1 MKTVL
6 IPSVLVLL
14 CFAPAAGADDYG
26 TLNPAAPPEV
36 KQFVFIVGHWDAK
49 LAVTRPDGTTAYAH
63 VDWTGRFI
71 LNGTA
76 IQETWLTTPSDGS
89 EPTWGTAINAWD
101 AKKGEWVCAE
111 FTTPETELLVM
122 SGSLIGDDL
131 VQRHEAV
138 SRRDGANL
146 LVKKYFYDIAPD
158 SFKWRV
164 EVSRDGG
171 ATWQPTGT
179 IIEAR
184 RIP

>member
-1 MKTVL
+1 MNMPVVL
-6 IPSVLVLL
+6 MMLVLL
-14 CFAPAAGADDYG
+14 TTPLTCLADDYG
-26 TLNPAAPPEV
+26 TLNPAAPPQV
-36 KQFVFIVGHWDAK
+36 KQFAFIVGHWDAT
-49 LAVTRPDGTTAYAH
+49 LTVTLPDGTSRLAH
-63 VDWTGRFI
+63 VDWYGRFI

-76 IQETWLTTPSDGS
+76 IQETWLTTPADGS

-111 FTTPETELLVM
+111 YTTPETELLVM
-122 SGSLIGDDL
+122 SGSLVGNDL
-131 VQRHEAV
+131 VQSHDAV
-138 SRRDGANL
+138 SRRDGAKI

-158 SFKWRV
+158 RFKWRV

-179 IIEAR
+179 VIEAK